1 MIDRLDEIDLIKKAQ
16 DGNRLSMNL
25 LLENNY
31 KMLYALL
38 IKMTTDE
45 ELAKDLTQETM
56 MKAVMYIKKFRGE
69 SKFSTWLIRI
79 GINNY
84 KNYVKMHKVT
94 YNTLDYELKSRENVE
109 NQVEIKEQVRKVNE
123 VLKTVKPVDR
133 IIFILKYYEG
143 YDYKEISDFTG
154 VKLGTCKS
162 KMYYLI
168 NKLKLELEVPV

>member
-1 MIDRLDEIDLIKKAQ
+1 MDEIDLIKKAQ

-56 MKAVMYIKKFRGE
+56 MKAVMNIKKFRGK
-69 SKFSTWLIRI
+69 SKFSSWLIRI

-84 KNYVKMHKVT
+84 KNYVKTHKVT

-109 NQVEIKEQVRKVNE
+109 NLVEAKEQVRKVNE
-123 VLKTVKPVDR
+123 VLKTVKSVDR

-162 KMYYLI
+162 KMHYLI